1 MMKRFTPGLRR
12 RTPRD
17 VFGFG
22 DFRIAA
28 APFAQKNFSILLD
41 TRILEEQHHDHVE
54 VSPFDA
60 RLPLRSPN
68 SVSLKAKLR
77 IER

>member
-1 MMKRFTPGLRR
+1 L

-17 VFGFG
+17 VFGLG

-28 APFAQKNFSILLD
+28 APFAQKNLSILLD
-41 TRILEEQHHDHVE
+41 THMLKEQDDVE
-54 VSPFDA
+54 VSPFEA

-68 SVSLKAKLR
+68 AVSLKAKLR

>member
-1 MMKRFTPGLRR
+1 LFSRR
-12 RTPRD
+12 LRTPRD
-17 VFGFG
+17 VFGLG

-28 APFAQKNFSILLD
+28 APFAEKNLSILLD
-41 TRILEEQHHDHVE
+41 THMLKEQDDVE
-54 VSPFDA
+54 VSPFEA

-68 SVSLKAKLR
+68 AVSLKAELR

>member
-1 MMKRFTPGLRR
+1 MKRFTPGLRR

-17 VFGFG
+17 VFGLG

-41 TRILEEQHHDHVE
+41 MCTLEEQHHVE